1 MTMPRFNP
9 SCIAAAVLGLAA
21 VTSSFAANLVL
32 LNVDPPNVGFN
43 DPTPATPVG
52 GNMGTTVGAQRLI
65 AYQRALELWGRTLS
79 SKVDI
84 VVQGSFAGLTCTATG
99 GTLAQAGATQ
109 VFADFPNAGLAGH
122 WYGSAVAD
130 AIAGQELSTDGFPDI
145 VANFNG
151 NVGQPN
157 CIAGPGW
164 YYGLDNNAGAGQLDF
179 LDTFMH
185 EVSHGLGFQ
194 NFVNEVTGLKLTE
207 NPATG
212 APGLPDVYM
221 AKTLDLSTGKF
232 WNLMN
237 AAEIRASA
245 VNNGKVVWTGPAV
258 TASAPL
264 VLGPYEGIRLFG
276 GVSKELVF
284 GSASFGAP
292 ASAATLNGSIVV
304 GLDEAS
310 AAAGPSPTDGCGPLT
325 NAAAVAGKV
334 VLLDRGTCGF
344 AVKAKN
350 AQLAGAFAVIIANNA
365 AGAGAIALGGSDPT
379 VTVTTI
385 GISLEDGSAI
395 KTSLAS
401 AIAVGVE
408 YFVDPTRLSGAVDG
422 QVRLYAPT
430 TVALGSSI
438 SHFDTVAKPNLLM
451 EPAINGDLRSAT
463 NLDLTPALM
472 TDIGWKLETLKIG
485 SCDSGVPATLATG
498 QLLHVN
504 VEVCKAGASN
514 RGAFVSCM
522 NAVTNAAKDAGL
534 LSGRQ
539 HAAITSCTARGTP

>member
-1 MTMPRFNP
+1 MPNFKL
-9 SCIAAAVLGLAA
+9 STIVAGLLGLAA
-21 VTSSFAANLVL
+21 ASSSFAAKLVL
-32 LNVDPPNVGFN
+32 LNVDPPSIGFN
-43 DPTPATPVG
+43 DPTPAIPVG
-52 GNMGTTVGAQRLI
+52 GNMGTTVGGQRLI
-65 AYQRALELWGRTLS
+65 AYERALQLWGGTLS

-84 VVQGSFAGLTCTATG
+84 VVQGSFAGLPCTSGG

-109 VFADFPNAGLAGH
+109 VFANFSSAALPNH

-130 AIAGQELSTDGFPDI
+130 AIAGEELSTDGFPDI

-151 NVGQPN
+151 NVGKTN

-164 YYGLDNNAGAGQLDF
+164 YYGLDNNAGTGQIDF

-194 NFVNEVTGLKLTE
+194 NFVNEATGLKLTE

-221 AKTLDLSTGKF
+221 AKTLDLSLGKL
-232 WNLMN
+232 WNGMTS
-237 AAEIRASA
+237 AEIRFSA
-245 VNNGKVVWTGPAV
+245 VNNGKVVWVGPAV
-258 TASAPL
+258 TSAAPL
-264 VLGPYEGIRLFG
+264 VLGPFQGIRLFG

-284 GSASFGAP
+284 GTASFGAP
-292 ASAATLNGSIVV
+292 PSAATLNGSIVV
-304 GLDEAS
+304 GLDGGGAS
-310 AAAGPSPTDGCGPLT
+310 ATDGCEALT
-325 NAAAVAGKV
+325 NDVAGKV
-334 VLLDRGTCGF
+334 VLVDRGTCGF

-350 AQLAGAFAVIIANNA
+350 AQLAGAFAVMIANNVV
-365 AGAGAIALGGSDPT
+365 GGGAIGLGGTDPT

-395 KTSLAS
+395 KASLA
-401 AIAVGVE
+401 AAVAVGVE
-408 YFVDPTRLSGAVDG
+408 FFVDPTRLAGATDG
-422 QVRLYAPT
+422 LVRLYAPT

-438 SHFDTVAKPNLLM
+438 SHFDTVATPNLLM
-451 EPAINGDLRSAT
+451 EPNINGDLRSAT

-472 TDIGWKLETLKIG
+472 QDIGWKLETLKIG
-485 SCDSGVPATLATG
+485 SCDSGVPSTLVTG
-498 QLLHVN
+498 QMLHVN
-504 VEVCKAGASN
+504 VEMCKASARN
-514 RGAFVSCM
+514 RGGFVSCM

-534 LSGRQ
+534 LTGGQ

>member
-1 MTMPRFNP
+1 MPRFN
-9 SCIAAAVLGLAA
+9 SYCIVAGLLGLAA
-21 VTSSFAANLVL
+21 ASSSFAANIVL

-43 DPTPATPVG
+43 DPAPAVPVG
-52 GNMGTTVGAQRLI
+52 GNMGATVGAQRLI
-65 AYQRALELWGRTLS
+65 AYQRALQLWGRTLS
-79 SKVDI
+79 SQVDI
-84 VVQGSFAGLTCTATG
+84 VVQGSFAGLNCTAGG

-109 VFADFPNAGLAGH
+109 VFADFPNAGLPGH
-122 WYGSAVAD
+122 WYGSAIAD
-130 AIAGQELSTDGFPDI
+130 ALAGQELSTDGFPDI

-164 YYGLDNNAGAGQLDF
+164 YYGLDNNAGAGQIDF

-194 NFVNEVTGLKLTE
+194 NFVNEATGLKLAE

-212 APGLPDVYM
+212 ATGLPDVYM
-221 AKTLDLSTGKF
+221 AKTLDLSLQKLWSG
-232 WNLMN
+232 MSS
-237 AAEIRASA
+237 AEIRFSA

-258 TASAPL
+258 TSSAPL
-264 VLGPYEGIRLFG
+264 VLGPFQGIRLFG
-276 GVSKELVF
+276 GVSKELLF
-284 GSASFGAP
+284 GTASFGAP
-292 ASAATLNGSIVV
+292 ASAETLNGSIIV

-310 AAAGPSPTDGCGPLT
+310 AAAGTSTTDGCGPLT

-334 VLLDRGTCGF
+334 VLLDRGSCGF
-344 AVKAKN
+344 VVKAKN
-350 AQLAGAFAVIIANNA
+350 AQLAGAFAVMIANNV
-365 AGAGAIALGGSDPT
+365 AGAGAIALGGTDPT

-395 KTSLAS
+395 KASLA
-401 AIAVGVE
+401 AGTAVGVE
-408 YFVDPTRLSGAVDG
+408 FFVDPTRLAGTTDG
-422 QVRLYAPT
+422 LVRLYAPT
-430 TVALGSSI
+430 VVALGSSI
-438 SHFDTVAKPNLLM
+438 SHFDTVATPNLLM
-451 EPAINGDLRSAT
+451 EPNINGDLRSAT

-504 VEVCKAGASN
+504 VEMCKAGARN
-514 RGAFVSCM
+514 RGGFVSCM
-522 NAVTNAAKDAGL
+522 NVVTNAAKDSGL
-534 LSGRQ
+534 LTGSQ